1 MNSSLLLTANALFLP
16 SGDQCLEKVVSY
28 NEQAS
33 LAYGADWSRED
44 MQLLK
49 ELHKQTFSQS
59 EGNQELKHFDLDKD
73 KNEIYTDLIATC
85 SFYDHALNLWAV
97 KQ

>member
-1 MNSSLLLTANALFLP
+1 MIFFFLP

-33 LAYGADWSRED
+33 LAYGADWCRED
-44 MQLLK
+44 IQSLK
-49 ELHKQTFSQS
+49 ELHKQTISQS
-59 EGNQELKHFDLDKD
+59 EGNQELKDFELDKD
-73 KNEIYTDLIATC
+73 NENYTDLIATC

>member
-1 MNSSLLLTANALFLP
+1 
-16 SGDQCLEKVVSY
+16 VSY

-33 LAYGADWSRED
+33 LAYGADWCRED
-44 MQLLK
+44 IQLLK
-49 ELHKQTFSQS
+49 ELHKQTISQS
-59 EGNQELKHFDLDKD
+59 EGNQGLKDFELDKD
-73 KNEIYTDLIATC
+73 NDENYTDLIATC